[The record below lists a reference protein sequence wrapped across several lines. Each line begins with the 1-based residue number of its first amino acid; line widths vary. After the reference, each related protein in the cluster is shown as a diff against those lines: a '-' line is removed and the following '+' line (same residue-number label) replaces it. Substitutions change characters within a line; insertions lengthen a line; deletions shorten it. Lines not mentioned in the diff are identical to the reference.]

1 MPMNAKNTEL
11 RQRCDLDSGEALLL
25 WAIRYWVH
33 GSPRG
38 DTIHSP
44 VAQAWSYLYAPA
56 LAEPFDMMMTAVQSA
71 AGRPIMIRC
80 ELCRWVSQ
88 DEERLLAT
96 IALHQAGLA
105 EEAAHLLGPL
115 IRPGEA
121 GRVTTSVRLAA
132 WAFSAAGLRLP
143 RGGAFR
149 QLLGFSASGSQR
161 QADAGAT
168 VH

>member
-1 MPMNAKNTEL
+1 MPMNAKNADL

-44 VAQAWSYLYAPA
+44 VAQAWNHLCAPE
-56 LAEPFDMMMTAVQSA
+56 LAEPFDLMMTAVQST

-96 IALHQAGLA
+96 LALHQAGLA
-105 EEAAHLLGPL
+105 DEAALLLGPL

-132 WAFSAAGLRLP
+132 WAFGAAGLRLP
-143 RGGAFR
+143 RSGAFR
-149 QLLGFSASGSQR
+149 QLLGFSASDLQR
-161 QADAGAT
+161 NAAAGAT